1 MPRALHDAPYKL
13 LFSSPRMVADL
24 IRGFVPDPWLA
35 RFDPATLVPAP
46 TNLVTPRMQQLHS
59 DMVWR
64 LHAPDAQGEVIVH
77 IEFQSRPRHDM
88 PLRMLEYLAH
98 ILKGWVR
105 NAERPQTDGWPPVLS
120 IVLYSGKARWHG
132 SPRIEDHIRRLP
144 RGLLRR
150 SVQHRFV
157 LIDIQRLRLQ
167 QLDRLDSVLALLM
180 RFELRHRSED
190 MMEVMARLD
199 HQIARQDPLRE
210 TIRTWALAA
219 VGESSSLAPL
229 LDEFVNV
236 KGTAMSFKENVEAY
250 FAKRDR
256 LARDQGMR
264 AGWAEGKREGQ
275 RLGQRLGQREG
286 RIKGQAEILSRQIA
300 RRFGPLDEA
309 TQNRLASAKPAM
321 LQRWADAI
329 LTANTLEEVFATK
342 H

>member
-1 MPRALHDAPYKL
+1 
-13 LFSSPRMVADL
+13 MVSA
-24 IRGFVPDPWLA
+24 
-35 RFDPATLVPAP
+35 VPA
-46 TNLVTPRMQQLHS
+46 
-59 DMVWR
+59 
-64 LHAPDAQGEVIVH
+64 G
-77 IEFQSRPRHDM
+77 
-88 PLRMLEYLAH
+88 
-98 ILKGWVR
+98 
-105 NAERPQTDGWPPVLS
+105 
-120 IVLYSGKARWHG
+120 
-132 SPRIEDHIRRLP
+132 
-144 RGLLRR
+144 
-150 SVQHRFV
+150 
-157 LIDIQRLRLQ
+157 
-167 QLDRLDSVLALLM
+167 
-180 RFELRHRSED
+180 
-190 MMEVMARLD
+190 EVMARLD

-256 LARDQGMR
+256 LARD
-264 AGWAEGKREGQ
+264 A
-275 RLGQRLGQREG
+275 GQRLGQREG

-329 LTANTLEEVFATK
+329 LTANTLDEVFATQ

>member
-1 MPRALHDAPYKL
+1 MAL
-13 LFSSPRMVADL
+13 SP
-24 IRGFVPDPWLA
+24 
-35 RFDPATLVPAP
+35 TL
-46 TNLVTPRMQQLHS
+46 
-59 DMVWR
+59 
-64 LHAPDAQGEVIVH
+64 
-77 IEFQSRPRHDM
+77 
-88 PLRMLEYLAH
+88 
-98 ILKGWVR
+98 
-105 NAERPQTDGWPPVLS
+105 GWPPVLS

-157 LIDIQRLRLQ
+157 LIDIQRLTLQ

-180 RFELRHRSED
+180 RFELRHHSED
-190 MMEVMARLD
+190 MMHVMARLD

-210 TIRTWALAA
+210 TICTWALAA

-264 AGWAEGKREGQ
+264 AGLAEGKLEGQ

-329 LTANTLEEVFATK
+329 LTANTLEEVFASR

>member
-1 MPRALHDAPYKL
+1 
-13 LFSSPRMVADL
+13 
-24 IRGFVPDPWLA
+24 
-35 RFDPATLVPAP
+35 
-46 TNLVTPRMQQLHS
+46 
-59 DMVWR
+59 
-64 LHAPDAQGEVIVH
+64 
-77 IEFQSRPRHDM
+77 
-88 PLRMLEYLAH
+88 
-98 ILKGWVR
+98 
-105 NAERPQTDGWPPVLS
+105 
-120 IVLYSGKARWHG
+120 
-132 SPRIEDHIRRLP
+132 
-144 RGLLRR
+144 
-150 SVQHRFV
+150 
-157 LIDIQRLRLQ
+157 
-167 QLDRLDSVLALLM
+167 
-180 RFELRHRSED
+180 ED

-256 LARDQGMR
+256 LARD
-264 AGWAEGKREGQ
+264 AGQ
-275 RLGQRLGQREG
+275 RQG

-329 LTANTLEEVFATK
+329 LTANTLEEVFATQ